1 MDFVQDVTPELA
13 STRYGG
19 AVSGAVGEADVAGTS
34 GLARDGSRK
43 SGRSRKISK
52 ALRRVDAAT
61 RAEVAAARL
70 DSFESDVAVVPG
82 AGGGEGAGGESDD
95 EEFVFNENA
104 RDGEAQIVKGKK
116 KGKRTT
122 RGVAENRRA
131 AAARTF
137 NALLEQS
144 FIDRAPKGVPTYLT
158 AAAGPS
164 KSTAARK
171 FCSVCGFVAPYG
183 CARCGM
189 RFCSKKCA
197 AVHAETR
204 CLKMVG

>member
-1 MDFVQDVTPELA
+1 MSRGRRIL
-13 STRYGG
+13 
-19 AVSGAVGEADVAGTS
+19 SGRARRFP
-34 GLARDGSRK
+34 GLARDCAALVITEERSLPRAALSQLSHSLLPSISLSPPFLSSLSAPIHGSGP
-43 SGRSRKISK
+43 SLHPPTNFPLTNTASPSL
-52 ALRRVDAAT
+52 AFSFTVNSSSS
-61 RAEVAAARL
+61 
-70 DSFESDVAVVPG
+70 DSCASPAVPG
-82 AGGGEGAGGESDD
+82 TKATSDSN
-95 EEFVFNENA
+95 EFNL
-104 RDGEAQIVKGKK
+104 
-116 KGKRTT
+116 
-122 RGVAENRRA
+122 

-144 FIDRAPKGVPTYLT
+144 FIDRAPSDVPTYLT

-164 KSTAARK
+164 TSSAPRK

-189 RFCSKKCA
+189 RFCSKKCS